1 MRETDTYSIKILYS
15 FMCHNGVMNSSKLEF
30 RRKKN
35 TKKSSG
41 SWKQVLEEQVVEQ
54 VNNSGG
60 QEFKNS
66 RVKKEF
72 LKEVGE
78 GQR

>member
-1 MRETDTYSIKILYS
+1 
-15 FMCHNGVMNSSKLEF
+15 
-30 RRKKN
+30 
-35 TKKSSG
+35 
-41 SWKQVLEEQVVEQ
+41 VEQ